1 MKGRH
6 FEEMAVG
13 DKIETLS
20 RTVSETEIVNFVCLA
35 GFIEELFTS
44 VEYIQNR
51 SIFPKR
57 IAPGALT
64 FSFAEGLAIQTG
76 MLHDTGLAFL
86 GLTNMR
92 VSGPVFKDD
101 TIRVEIEVTDKRETS
116 RGDRGVV
123 TFLHRVRNQ
132 RDEIVMDYTIQ
143 RMIRRKS

>member
-44 VEYIQNR
+44 VEYIRNR

-57 IAPGALT
+57 IAPAPCQWAL
-64 FSFAEGLAIQTG
+64 
-76 MLHDTGLAFL
+76 
-86 GLTNMR
+86 
-92 VSGPVFKDD
+92 
-101 TIRVEIEVTDKRETS
+101 
-116 RGDRGVV
+116 
-123 TFLHRVRNQ
+123 
-132 RDEIVMDYTIQ
+132 
-143 RMIRRKS
+143 